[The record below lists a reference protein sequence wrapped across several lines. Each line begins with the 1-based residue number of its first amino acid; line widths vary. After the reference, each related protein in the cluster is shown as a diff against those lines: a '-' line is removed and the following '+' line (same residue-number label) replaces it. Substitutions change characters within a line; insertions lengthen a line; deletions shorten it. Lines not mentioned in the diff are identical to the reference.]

1 MRINDNFELLPES
14 YLFST
19 VAARLREFREANPG
33 VDVIRMDIG
42 DVTLPIPAAAI
53 EAMHRAVDDMA
64 DRSSFHGYGPEQGYA
79 FLREAVA
86 ANDYAARGVDI
97 APDEI
102 FISDG
107 AKSDLGNLGDI
118 YSRDSIVAVADPGYP
133 VYVDSNVID
142 GRGGV
147 LTDGRWSRYVY
158 LDCNEANGFKPVPPE
173 IGRAHV

>member
-86 ANDYAARGVDI
+86 ANDYAARGV
-97 APDEI
+97 APRATSA
-102 FISDG
+102 IS
-107 AKSDLGNLGDI
+107 ATYIRATASW
-118 YSRDSIVAVADPGYP
+118 
-133 VYVDSNVID
+133 
-142 GRGGV
+142 
-147 LTDGRWSRYVY
+147 RW
-158 LDCNEANGFKPVPPE
+158 PT
-173 IGRAHV
+173 RAIRSTSTRT